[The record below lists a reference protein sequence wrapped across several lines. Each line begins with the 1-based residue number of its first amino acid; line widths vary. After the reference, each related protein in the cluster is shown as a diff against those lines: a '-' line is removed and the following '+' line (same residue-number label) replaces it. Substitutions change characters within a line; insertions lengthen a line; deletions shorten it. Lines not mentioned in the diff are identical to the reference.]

1 MSRIRHGLWW
11 LATLALTPLALPLA
25 LHARR
30 TALRLPPA
38 AGEVRGVVGA
48 ELPGEPFRLLLIG
61 ESTVAG
67 VGVEAL
73 DQALVACLA
82 RALSH
87 RLQRPVHWHAC
98 GENGITAAQACQ
110 RLLPGLSEERA
121 DLALLVFGVNDTT
134 HLTSSRC
141 WQAALGEMIE
151 QLRGQGM
158 RVACSGVPPLQHFR
172 ALPWLLRRLLG
183 WRAGL
188 MDRELRGLA
197 QRMRVAYCGLNL
209 PFEAQYLAEDGY
221 HPSALGYRLWADG
234 LADQLVRYAE

>member
-1 MSRIRHGLWW
+1 MLWW
-11 LATLALTPLALPLA
+11 LAALALAPLTLPLA
-25 LHARR
+25 LHTRR

-38 AGEVRGVVGA
+38 VGEVRGLAGA
-48 ELPGEPFRLLLIG
+48 GLPGEPFRLLLIG
-61 ESTVAG
+61 ESTVVG

-73 DQALVACLA
+73 DQALAACLA
-82 RALSH
+82 RELSR
-87 RLQRPVHWHAC
+87 RLQRSVRWHAC
-98 GENGITAAQACQ
+98 GENGITAVQACQ

-134 HLTSSRC
+134 HLTSSRH
-141 WQAALGEMIE
+141 WRAALGKMIG

-158 RVACSGVPPLQHFR
+158 QVACSGVPPLQHFR

-188 MDRELRGLA
+188 MDREVRALA
-197 QRMRVAYCGLNL
+197 QRMQVAYCGLNL
-209 PFEAQYLAEDGY
+209 TFEAQYLAEDGY

-234 LADQLVRYAE
+234 LADQLVRCAE